1 MALLILAAT
10 LQSALAPYVHF
21 NQVHPNFVLV
31 MVLAWS
37 FVKDIKE
44 VFFWAFWG
52 GFILDMLSDMPFG
65 VFTLSLIITAGL
77 ANFWQNKYSGRIL
90 LPVLLTLPYTFLFN
104 LFVLIY
110 IQWVGDA
117 IDWRS
122 VIIRI
127 VFPEAMINIILM
139 ALVLPLLIWFNKFT
153 QRGELSI

>member
-1 MALLILAAT
+1 MLVLVAT
-10 LQSALAPYVHF
+10 LQSALAPYLHF
-21 NQVHPNFVLV
+21 NHVHPNFILV
-31 MVLAWS
+31 VVLAWS

-52 GFILDMLSDMPFG
+52 GFMLDMLADVPFG

-77 ANFWQNKYSGRIL
+77 ANFWQNRYSGHLLLPIL
-90 LPVLLTLPYTFLFN
+90 LVLPYTILFN

-110 IQWVGDA
+110 MQWVGYA

-153 QRGELSI
+153 QKDELTI